1 MPKTILNF
9 FVERVKRCSIL
20 WVSDCKQVFCKINLG
35 LWKFSCGLK
44 CLFSLVPS
52 SYGSLAG
59 SCFFKW
65 WGRGAIWNVEIRV
78 NFWNLEFWT
87 WEERLLNLSD
97 DQRDYLDCGDFVR
110 SATGFWAEL
119 WMDFHGSMIHCI
131 ACCAATVCQLRY
143 GVFFASMAW
152 EIWLLQW
159 MFLGTSHNYQLV
171 KPSSFLTTL
180 QNSEALGLKL
190 PSWLCKSYLE
200 TKQVCWITCSLAVH
214 QLLWLPPALEQVQ
227 QKKWGLA
234 VKEMKLPSASWKK
247 NFPEPQQ
254 LLGLKYLKMLKRWL
268 PSKTKST
275 QDSFKS
281 SRGQS
286 GTCLTKTLCP

>member
-1 MPKTILNF
+1 MHMHWI
-9 FVERVKRCSIL
+9 CIYIYI

-97 DQRDYLDCGDFVR
+97 DQRDYLDCGDFFR

-247 NFPEPQQ
+247 TFPS
-254 LLGLKYLKMLKRWL
+254 LNSYLA
-268 PSKTKST
+268 
-275 QDSFKS
+275 
-281 SRGQS
+281 
-286 GTCLTKTLCP
+286 